1 MAAEPVI
8 EEGEVDEEIAKVMVE
23 GVEREDVEGEVGGNV
38 VEGIVVGEIVGEEY
52 IVVGEIVGGE
62 IVGEEYIAVEVNL
75 GASEEVV
82 GKIVGSSEEE
92 EGEVEEGQLISSGIS
107 PQTNESLRVQLPYSN
122 FPIADPRARPAR
134 LHHLLKSEKS
144 KTAL

>member
-23 GVEREDVEGEVGGNV
+23 GVEREDVEGEVGG
-38 VEGIVVGEIVGEEY
+38 IVVGEIVGEEY
-52 IVVGEIVGGE
+52 IVVGEIVVGGE
-62 IVGEEYIAVEVNL
+62 IVGEEHIAVEVNL

-82 GKIVGSSEEE
+82 GKIVEASE

-107 PQTNESLRVQLPYSN
+107 PKLTSLYESN
-122 FPIADPRARPAR
+122 FPI
-134 LHHLLKSEKS
+134 LTFLLQTPGLDQHAS
-144 KTAL
+144 TIC

>member
-23 GVEREDVEGEVGGNV
+23 GVEREGVEGEVGGNV
-38 VEGIVVGEIVGEEY
+38 VGEIVGEEHIVVGEIVGE
-52 IVVGEIVGGE
+52 
-62 IVGEEYIAVEVNL
+62 IVGEEDIAVEVNL

-82 GKIVGSSEEE
+82 GVPGKIVEPS

-107 PQTNESLRVQLPYSN
+107 PKLTSLYESN
-122 FPIADPRARPAR
+122 FPI
-134 LHHLLKSEKS
+134 LTFLLQTPGLDQHAS
-144 KTAL
+144 TIC